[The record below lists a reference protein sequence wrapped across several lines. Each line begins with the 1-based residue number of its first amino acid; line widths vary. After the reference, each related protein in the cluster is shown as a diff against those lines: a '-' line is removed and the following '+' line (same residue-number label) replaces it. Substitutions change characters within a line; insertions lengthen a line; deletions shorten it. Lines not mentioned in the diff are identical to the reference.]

1 MQSTKVRFY
10 YGEQTGEKFK
20 GFAYDD
26 FPSDKADDHEQS
38 LKKDKI
44 DYVRIELWNLGN
56 MTS

>member
-44 DYVRIELWNLGN
+44 DYVRIEL
-56 MTS
+56 